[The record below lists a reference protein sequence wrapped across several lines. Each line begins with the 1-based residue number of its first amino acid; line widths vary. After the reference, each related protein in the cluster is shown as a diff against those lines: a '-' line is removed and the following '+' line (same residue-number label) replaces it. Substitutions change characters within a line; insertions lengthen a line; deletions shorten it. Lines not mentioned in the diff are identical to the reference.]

1 MLWTSFC
8 FLLYLLVLN
17 NTIYFLSFVFC
28 DCSLSI
34 FTEVFHW
41 NSLNQVLNWV
51 SAENFTFLF
60 LPGIYQYAWY
70 SAHFKLNIGFQ
81 VFYINQVVGIYNE
94 NLQKHLWVHAFKIF
108 LFLHHSGAK
117 LLWIIG
123 WRIRQVGLVYHFP
136 LV

>member
-34 FTEVFHW
+34 FTEVFHG
-41 NSLNQVLNWV
+41 NSLNQVSNWV
-51 SAENFTFLF
+51 SADFYFLF
-60 LPGIYQYAWY
+60 LPGIYQYY
-70 SAHFKLNIGFQ
+70 LAHFKVNIGFQ

-94 NLQKHLWVHAFKIF
+94 NLQNHLGLCAFKIF

-123 WRIRQVGLVYHFP
+123 WRIRQVGLLYYFP